1 MWAMR
6 LSDKL
11 RATPAGTL
19 LRLAGQAR
27 TPGKLSSP
35 ICSLMGSEGV
45 FLLMNL
51 RRANSFLLLIFF
63 FAAMGPT
70 ASAQATAANAP
81 AAKNAPQAAILPQ
94 TFGGWQLQGALQT
107 SSDPATADPTNP
119 VVLKEYGFTDFA
131 GGSYTQEDGRKLT
144 VRAARFADAS
154 GAYGAFTFYKQPEML
169 NEKIGDQ
176 ASSLNNRVL
185 FYRGSV
191 LVDAVFDK
199 LSAMS
204 AAELRELASDV
215 PLPQGSA
222 RNLPALPTLLPKQDY
237 IRNTAKYVMGPTTLD
252 KLGSPL
258 PADLVD
264 FNAGAEVVLGT
275 YRGSGGE
282 GTLVLISYP
291 TPQIAGD
298 HLKKIESA
306 HSAAPASGTS
316 PVVEVGTFGQKRT
329 GPIVAVAAGLLSE
342 SEAKSLLGRVNY
354 NADVT
359 WNENTF
365 FDKKNNVANL
375 LWNVVLLCGALMG
388 ITLVAGFA
396 FGGAKLALKRLLPEE
411 EQTEEEFI
419 SLNLD
424 EAVAKAQAGMGV
436 STQSRK
442 PV

>member
-1 MWAMR
+1 
-6 LSDKL
+6 
-11 RATPAGTL
+11 
-19 LRLAGQAR
+19 
-27 TPGKLSSP
+27 
-35 ICSLMGSEGV
+35 
-45 FLLMNL
+45 MNL
-51 RRANSFLLLIFF
+51 RSANYLLISIGL
-63 FAAMGPT
+63 AAMSALAFAQGP
-70 ASAQATAANAP
+70 AAIGPSAKTAAP
-81 AAKNAPQAAILPQ
+81 VSVLPQA
-94 TFGGWQLQGALQT
+94 FGGWQLQETLQT

-119 VVLKEYGFTDFA
+119 AVLKEYGFTDFA
-131 GGSYTQEDGRKLT
+131 GGTYTQGGGRKLT
-144 VRAARFADAS
+144 IRAARFSDAS

-204 AAELRELASDV
+204 AAELRELASDIA
-215 PLPQGSA
+215 LPQGSA
-222 RNLPALPTLLPKQDY
+222 RNLPPLPTFLPKQDY
-237 IRNTAKYVMGPTTLD
+237 VKNTAKYVMGPVTLD

-258 PADLVD
+258 PADLID
-264 FNAGAEVVLGT
+264 FSAGAEVVLGT
-275 YRGSGGE
+275 YRGAGGE
-282 GTLVLISYP
+282 GTLILISYP

-298 HLKKIESA
+298 HLKKIEAA
-306 HSAAPASGTS
+306 HSGAKADGSSA
-316 PVVEVGTFGQKRT
+316 VVEVGTFAQKRT
-329 GPIVAVAAGLLSE
+329 GPIVAVASGLLSE
-342 SEAKSLLGRVNY
+342 SEAKSLLSLVHY
-354 NADVT
+354 DADVT

-396 FGGAKLALKRLLPEE
+396 FGGAKLALKRLRREQ

-442 PV
+442 PI